1 MWVHISQTLK
11 KRSYNFQQNIQDVY
25 TLKILK
31 QLIQHHYPSLYPYI
45 QHQYIQDSV
54 ILVQVQEP
62 IILSEL
68 NTQKQVLKVAL
79 KRKNIQVKDIK
90 FII

>member
-11 KRSYNFQQNIQDVY
+11 KRSYNFQQNVQDVY
-25 TLKILK
+25 ILKTLK
-31 QLIQHHYPSLYPYI
+31 QLIQNYYPSLYPYI

-54 ILVQVQEP
+54 VLIQVQEP
-62 IILSEL
+62 VVLLEL
-68 NTQKQVLKVAL
+68 NTQKQLLKNAL
-79 KRKNIQVKDIK
+79 KQKNIQVKDIK